1 MSQEQKIEPGIVKKT
16 QDTLGRVI
24 QAPALTEKLLSR
36 PPVQFIQDIVKS
48 VIKNTGF
55 MKGLYKPDE
64 LEATFIKESKEN
76 KLLFLNK
83 FITVVGIVI
92 GQQLSVKASKIAA
105 GVEAEKTNDLLQNLA
120 KAVNMKPDNDDVV
133 KKALK
138 IIKAMESGGDN
149 EKEEKTGKEK
159 REKDRDDEKES
170 RRDREKD
177 RSKEKERE
185 RTKQDDSRE
194 RGDRDRERDKAKEKE
209 RRDKTGDEEKP
220 KDRERDRDKERER
233 EKDKD
238 RNRDR
243 DRKEKEKEKEKPK
256 EESKEREKTSREKDR
271 KEKEERDKEKDSS
284 KRTRDSSRKER
295 DPSERDNQKSATV
308 TKERSS
314 KGGRRG
320 SNDDDDF
327 NKTSNQKHQIENG
340 SSKRND
346 NSESEN
352 QSENDANAARKRPSS
367 AKGPRSLIEQEN
379 NQANQRFQADSED
392 RGLRPTTARPGA
404 PRPRLRNEPE
414 EPIQSKINTSSKA
427 KSTLIVNSDSDDDFV
442 VKEQKIQE
450 DENKK
455 KFKDLNDEED
465 FNKIGSSKND
475 QNNQEHGALVK
486 KILESKEQLEY
497 GSELNRQK
505 DFKPMVQNDLQ
516 RKKDRERI
524 QKEIEK
530 LKDSIQTLTKA
541 SIPLGRTLEFL
552 QEDIDM
558 MQKELVKWTDEYD
571 QNLKQFKRQQAEAQS
586 LLDPYKSALSDIEN
600 QINDQSEKISSVKR
614 KIIMNE
620 EKISKLLFNVGKK
633 N

>member
-1 MSQEQKIEPGIVKKT
+1 MSQEQKIDPGIVKKT

-24 QAPALTEKLLSR
+24 QAPALTEKLLNR

-55 MKGLYKPDE
+55 MKGLYKSDE
-64 LEATFIKESKEN
+64 LEAAFIKESKDN

-83 FITVVGIVI
+83 FIIVVGIVI

-120 KAVNMKPDNDDVV
+120 KAVNMKPDNDEVV

-138 IIKAMESGGDN
+138 MIKSMESGGDI
-149 EKEEKTGKEK
+149 EKEEKSGKEK
-159 REKDRDDEKES
+159 REKERDDEKES
-170 RRDREKD
+170 RRDREKE
-177 RSKEKERE
+177 RPKEKEKERS
-185 RTKQDDSRE
+185 KQDDSRE
-194 RGDRDRERDKAKEKE
+194 RGDRDRERDKAKERE
-209 RRDKTGDEEKP
+209 RRDKTGDEEKQ
-220 KDRERDRDKERER
+220 KDRER
-233 EKDKD
+233 EKDNKERDREKD

-243 DRKEKEKEKEKPK
+243 ERDRRDKEKERPK
-256 EESKEREKTSREKDR
+256 EESKEREKTSRDKDR
-271 KEKEERDKEKDSS
+271 KEKEEREREKESS
-284 KRTRDSSRKER
+284 KRVRDSSRKER
-295 DPSERDNQKSATV
+295 EQPEKDSQKSASV
-308 TKERSS
+308 TKERSL

-327 NKTSNQKHQIENG
+327 NKTSNQKHEIENG

-379 NQANQRFQADSED
+379 QANQRFQDSED

-455 KFKDLNDEED
+455 K
-465 FNKIGSSKND
+465 I
-475 QNNQEHGALVK
+475 
-486 KILESKEQLEY
+486 
-497 GSELNRQK
+497 
-505 DFKPMVQNDLQ
+505 
-516 RKKDRERI
+516 
-524 QKEIEK
+524 
-530 LKDSIQTLTKA
+530 
-541 SIPLGRTLEFL
+541 
-552 QEDIDM
+552 
-558 MQKELVKWTDEYD
+558 
-571 QNLKQFKRQQAEAQS
+571 
-586 LLDPYKSALSDIEN
+586 
-600 QINDQSEKISSVKR
+600 
-614 KIIMNE
+614 
-620 EKISKLLFNVGKK
+620 
-633 N
+633 